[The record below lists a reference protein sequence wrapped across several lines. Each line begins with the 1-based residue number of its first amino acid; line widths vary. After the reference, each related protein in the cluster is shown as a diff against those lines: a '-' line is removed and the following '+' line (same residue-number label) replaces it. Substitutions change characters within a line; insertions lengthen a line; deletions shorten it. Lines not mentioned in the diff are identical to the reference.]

1 MMSLLLRVLDATI
14 NLESKKA
21 KTEEKLDTLSDE
33 LFAKPLP
40 EDEFR
45 RALCHES
52 RRSER
57 SRKSF
62 LLMLVRHKSPKV
74 YDGKPALSRIVR
86 PLGGLI
92 RETDTFGW
100 LESNTVLGV
109 IFSEL
114 GNADLGAAV
123 GRIEFK
129 IISALPPPL
138 QANQVEAFDISFF
151 SYPPSWKDGGGYV
164 LLDPVLY
171 PYLFILDYIKR
182 TSPLLKRFI

>member
-21 KTEEKLDTLSDE
+21 KTEEKLDTLTDE

-45 RALCHES
+45 RALCHER

-62 LLMLVRHKSPKV
+62 LLMLARHKSPKV

-114 GNADLGAAV
+114 GIAELGAA
-123 GRIEFK
+123 GECIQFK
-129 IISALPPPL
+129 KISALQRPR
-138 QANQVEAFDISFF
+138 QSNQVEELWISFN
-151 SYPPSWKDGGGYV
+151 P
-164 LLDPVLY
+164 
-171 PYLFILDYIKR
+171 
-182 TSPLLKRFI
+182 